1 MSHLRNLYLGYTRK
15 DIKRMT
21 TLPDLIFYQ
30 NLGKDL
36 IPVVI
41 QQQKTLE
48 VLMLGT
54 MSRESLVLTLENNI
68 VYFFALSRNEIW
80 LKGEKSG
87 THLKVQEVRVNCNNT
102 NLLILVDYESNICH
116 TGARS
121 CFYRRLVKRDEN
133 WIWEE
138 IEE

>member
-1 MSHLRNLYLGYTRK
+1 MDTVNTN
-15 DIKRMT
+15 M
-21 TLPDLIFYQ
+21 LPELTFYRSLDRDLV
-30 NLGKDL
+30 
-36 IPVVI
+36 PVAI
-41 QQQKTLE
+41 QHWKSLE

-54 MSRESLVLTLENNI
+54 MSRESLQLTLQNDV
-68 VYFFALSRNEIW
+68 VYLFALSRQEIW

-87 THLKVQEVRVNCNNT
+87 IHLKVKEIRVNCNNS

-121 CFYRRLVKRDEN
+121 CFYRRLVKRDDN
-133 WIWEE
+133 WVWEE

>member
-1 MSHLRNLYLGYTRK
+1 
-15 DIKRMT
+15 MT
-21 TLPDLIFYQ
+21 TTPLPELTFYQ
-30 NLGKDL
+30 YLDKDL

-41 QQQKTLE
+41 QQRKTLE

-54 MSRESLVLTLENNI
+54 MSRESLTLTLENDI
-68 VYFFALSRNEIW
+68 VYLFALSRNELW

-87 THLKVQEVRVNCNNT
+87 IHLNVKEIRVNCNNT

-121 CFYRRLVKRDEN
+121 CFYRRLVKRDGN
-133 WIWEE
+133 WFWEE
-138 IEE
+138 IEEEVN

>member
-1 MSHLRNLYLGYTRK
+1 MSHYLKYRGEKAMFDMLNLT
-15 DIKRMT
+15 
-21 TLPDLIFYQ
+21 FYQ
-30 NLGKDL
+30 SFGKDL

-41 QQQKTLE
+41 QDRQSLE

-54 MSRESLVLTLENNI
+54 MSREALTLTLENNI
-68 VYFFALSRNEIW
+68 VYFFALSRKEIW

-87 THLKVQEVRVNCNNT
+87 IHLKVKEMRVNCNHS

-121 CFYRRLVKRDEN
+121 CFYRRLANKDGN
-133 WIWEE
+133 WVWEE

>member
-1 MSHLRNLYLGYTRK
+1 
-15 DIKRMT
+15 MT
-21 TLPDLIFYQ
+21 TTSLPELTFYQ
-30 NLGKDL
+30 HLDKDL

-41 QQQKTLE
+41 QQRKTLE

-54 MSRESLVLTLENNI
+54 MSREALTLTLENNI
-68 VYFFALSRNEIW
+68 VYLFALSRNELW

-87 THLKVQEVRVNCNNT
+87 IHLKVKDIRVNCNNT

-116 TGARS
+116 TGART
-121 CFYRRLVKRDEN
+121 CFYRRLTKSGDN
-133 WIWEE
+133 WVWEE